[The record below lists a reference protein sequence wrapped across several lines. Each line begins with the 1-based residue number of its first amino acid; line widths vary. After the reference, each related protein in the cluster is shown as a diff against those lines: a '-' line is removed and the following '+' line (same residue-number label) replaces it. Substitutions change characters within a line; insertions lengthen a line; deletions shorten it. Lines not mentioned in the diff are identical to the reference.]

1 MKLTKEQMLQQG
13 NVAFNEG
20 IFAKAE
26 GFYRDI
32 LKIQPRNPDANH
44 NLGVLELAINGSESA
59 FILPLFKLAID
70 VNPNK
75 EQFWISYI
83 DALIKKNQPKEA
95 EENYKNAIKLNP
107 SFVMIHYNI
116 GIMLNNLGRFDEAE
130 AVYKKVI
137 KLKPNFVATYYNLGI
152 TLNTLGRF
160 QEAEMNYKKA
170 IELKPNYAE
179 AYSNLGITLQSL
191 SRSKE
196 AEASLKKAI
205 ELKPDLVEAY
215 TNLAIT
221 LNTLDQF
228 EEAEMN
234 YKKAIELKPN
244 YAEAYSNLGITL
256 QSLSR
261 SKEAEASLKKAIE
274 LKPDLV
280 EAYTNLAITL
290 NTLDQFEE
298 AEMNYKKAIELKPNY
313 AEAYSNLGNMQKA
326 LKRPEEA
333 LVNYERAIALK
344 PNMNY
349 LLGALLET
357 KMQLCMWEDLPNYI
371 HKLAKKINNEENV
384 SNPFFVQALIDNPD
398 IHRKSSEIYSK
409 YKFPKSDVLPKIS
422 HYYGHKKIRIGYF
435 SPDFKNHSVSYLT
448 AKLYEMHDREKFEI
462 YAFLLGTDTKDE
474 FSTRIKAG
482 VDHFHDV
489 SNMSDRELAMF
500 ARTFEIDIAVD
511 LAGFTGKSRQ
521 GIFAMSVAPIQV
533 GYIGYPGTM
542 GIDYYDYLI
551 ADRTIIPE
559 KSKKY
564 YSENIIYLPCYQ
576 VNDTQNFP
584 KNTSLRRQDFGI
596 SEDVF
601 VFCCFNNNYKITPD
615 IFDSWARILKQ
626 ADQSVL
632 MLYVTNETAIKNLKT
647 EINNRGI
654 DPNRL
659 IFAKL
664 LARPEYLARY
674 QVVDLF
680 LDTLPSNGGTTT
692 SDALRMGVPVLTCI
706 GESFASRMTA
716 SLLNSLDLPEL
727 ITTTL
732 EQYESLAIEFFT
744 NSTKFNTLKEKLVSS
759 LPTAQLYDNS
769 LFTKHLE
776 TAYQT
781 MNEKYKNGL
790 NSGDIE
796 VNN

>member
-1 MKLTKEQMLQQG
+1 MNLTIDQIFQQG
-13 NVAFNEG
+13 FAAHQEG
-20 IFAKAE
+20 KLKEAE
-26 GFYRDI
+26 SLYRDI
-32 LKIQPRNPDANH
+32 LKTDPTHAEASH
-44 NLGVLELAINGSESA
+44 NLGIIAVSMNKTEEALS
-59 FILPLFKLAID
+59 LFKTAVE
-70 VNPNK
+70 VNPNL
-75 EQFWISYI
+75 EQFWISYT
-83 DALIKKNQPKEA
+83 AVLIEKNQFEEA
-95 EENYKNAIKLNP
+95 ELGYKKILKLNP
-107 SFVMIHYNI
+107 NFAEVY
-116 GIMLNNLGRFDEAE
+116 NNLGSVLKKLGKVEEAE
-130 AVYKKVI
+130 I
-137 KLKPNFVATYYNLGI
+137 
-152 TLNTLGRF
+152 
-160 QEAEMNYKKA
+160 NYKKA

-179 AYSNLGITLQSL
+179 AYN
-191 SRSKE
+191 
-196 AEASLKKAI
+196 
-205 ELKPDLVEAY
+205 
-215 TNLAIT
+215 
-221 LNTLDQF
+221 
-228 EEAEMN
+228 
-234 YKKAIELKPN
+234 
-244 YAEAYSNLGITL
+244 
-256 QSLSR
+256 
-261 SKEAEASLKKAIE
+261 
-274 LKPDLV
+274 
-280 EAYTNLAITL
+280 
-290 NTLDQFEE
+290 
-298 AEMNYKKAIELKPNY
+298 
-313 AEAYSNLGNMQKA
+313 NLGNMQKA

-349 LLGALLET
+349 LFGALLET
-357 KMQLCMWEDLPNYI
+357 KMQLCMWEDLPKYI

-435 SPDFKNHSVSYLT
+435 SPDFNNHPVSYLT

-489 SNMSDRELAMF
+489 SSMSDRELAMF

-511 LAGFTGKSRQ
+511 LAGFTGKPRQ
-521 GIFAMSVAPIQV
+521 GIFAMSVAPMQV

-601 VFCCFNNNYKITPD
+601 VFSCFNNNYKITPD
-615 IFDSWARILKQ
+615 IFDCWARILKQ

-632 MLYVTNETAIKNLKT
+632 MLYVKNETAIKNLKT

-744 NSTKFNTLKEKLVSS
+744 NPAKFNTLKEKLVSS

-776 TAYQT
+776 TAYQI
-781 MNEKYKNGL
+781 MNKKYKNGL